1 MLNVKWCESLFD
13 RLPLIHLKD
22 YGMNEETNPDLC
34 DTAKEDLT
42 FKRIIAATEKADF
55 RLFIVEQ
62 ETCP

>member
-1 MLNVKWCESLFD
+1 
-13 RLPLIHLKD
+13 
-22 YGMNEETNPDLC
+22 MNEETNPDLC